1 MTHPISSYAWRPWLL
16 AGSFICACLN
26 MLASGSLY
34 VFALYSP
41 ALKNHLGYSQTQT
54 STIAII
60 GDIGLY
66 GFGPL
71 SGLMADR
78 LGPRPTSFFA
88 GCLLFLGYSLLSTG
102 FAKGMES
109 VQQGEEP
116 THFLLMSGFLF
127 LAGMGSSTS
136 YMAAFTSLAKNFQR
150 ARGIALG
157 VPVSF
162 FGLSAAVL
170 TLIAQG
176 FFTIK
181 VGNFGKPSSENR
193 ELDTTHFL
201 LFLGLA
207 GGLIN
212 GLAVF
217 GMNIVPPAKIVD
229 SIEHANNNNNN
240 DTTSNTESEQVQQDV
255 GNDHTIAPSEQ
266 TPLLQDDASTESIAT
281 LKQQQRN
288 QHLRRPVRSL
298 SGRAF
303 FMDRDA
309 QYFFVVMVCLAG
321 TGLMIINSIS
331 AMVDVVA
338 ASETS
343 DIPIPTIQGG
353 MPGQEVTSSF
363 LRRLLLEDKN
373 PLASIHAMH
382 VGLISIASYTGRMVA
397 AIGTDVAIA
406 RKGAHRID
414 ALPLATGLMALSQV
428 VGMFASIRW
437 LYLCSIITGFS
448 YGGFFGVAGTIVAEL
463 WGEETCGQ
471 NWGWLS
477 WGSALG
483 GMLFNLLFG
492 VVMDA
497 ARPVVD
503 GRPQECKGHGCF
515 RWALVISC
523 TACTLSC
530 GLSILMGVRQRR
542 AAAAISDPE
551 SFLVEKG
558 EYTHEDLG

>member
-1 MTHPISSYAWRPWLL
+1 MTHSTSSYAWRPWLL

-41 ALKNHLGYSQTQT
+41 AFKNHLGYSQTQT
-54 STIAII
+54 STIAVI

-102 FAKGMES
+102 FSKGMEN
-109 VQQGEEP
+109 VQQGKEP
-116 THFLLMSGFLF
+116 TNFLLMSGFLF

-136 YMAAFTSLAKNFQR
+136 YMAAFTSLAKNFQH

-181 VGNFGKPSSENR
+181 AGNFGKPSSENR

-217 GMNIVPPAKIVD
+217 GMNIVPPAKKVD
-229 SIEHANNNNNN
+229 SIEQDNNSNSNSNHNNNA
-240 DTTSNTESEQVQQDV
+240 SNTESGQLRQGAE
-255 GNDHTIAPSEQ
+255 NDHTIVPSEQ
-266 TPLLQDDASTESIAT
+266 TPLLQEDTSTESIAT
-281 LKQQQRN
+281 LKQQQHN
-288 QHLRRPVRSL
+288 QHLRPVRSL

-309 QYFFVVMVCLAG
+309 QYFFVVMFCLAG

-343 DIPIPTIQGG
+343 DIPIPTIQGD
-353 MPGQEVTSSF
+353 MQGQEVTKSF

-382 VGLISIASYTGRMVA
+382 VGLISIASYAGRIVA

-414 ALPLATGLMALSQV
+414 ALPLATGFMALSQV

-437 LYLCSIITGFS
+437 LYLCSIITGFA

-471 NWGWLS
+471 NWYRETFIQFVFS
-477 WGSALG
+477 
-483 GMLFNLLFG
+483 
-492 VVMDA
+492 
-497 ARPVVD
+497 
-503 GRPQECKGHGCF
+503 
-515 RWALVISC
+515 
-523 TACTLSC
+523 
-530 GLSILMGVRQRR
+530 
-542 AAAAISDPE
+542 
-551 SFLVEKG
+551 
-558 EYTHEDLG
+558 